1 MGGGGVEAPVNPDAA
16 EEFEPNAP
24 RNEEFPPE
32 EEDPATVRAELKAM
46 NEAKSSG
53 SSNNKSDKSDKS
65 GSSSS
70 NSKSAGGVNR
80 NDEFKSGHSKVDL
93 ADVSRG
99 EAKRHGNMNE
109 EDVEHAGT
117 PNSEDD
123 KERSSQRA
131 PRDAGPK
138 EDIEMLHGQAELGD
152 NDKSKQSKGGSGSG
166 SGSGNSG
173 KGGNGQSG
181 KQGHSGKGHPGEE
194 EDPMRHNAE
203 KFVKLDDE

>member
-1 MGGGGVEAPVNPDAA
+1 MGAGGVEAPITDAS

-32 EEDPATVRAELKAM
+32 EEDPASVRAALKSM
-46 NEAKSSG
+46 NDAKPSG
-53 SSNNKSDKSDKS
+53 SSNNKS

-93 ADVSRG
+93 EDVSRDK
-99 EAKRHGNMNE
+99 AKRYVNMNE

-117 PNSEDD
+117 PNSKDD

-138 EDIEMLHGQAELGD
+138 EDIELLHGQAELGD
-152 NDKSKQSKGGSGSG
+152 NDKSKSSKSGSA
-166 SGSGNSG
+166 
-173 KGGNGQSG
+173 GGNGSEKSG
-181 KQGHSGKGHPGEE
+181 KQGHSGKGHPQDG

-203 KFVKLDDE
+203 KFVNLDDESK